1 MTRSI
6 LLIITIINMLFQ
18 FVYLTFGRVTELGI
32 FIYVFYVFRPEYVI
46 VSGVIAFI
54 ILCVWIVLFTIK
66 LLRHGKDK
74 MITDIIGILLNI
86 EYLLFYCYVLSI
98 R

>member
-32 FIYVFYVFRPEYVI
+32 FIYVFYVFRPEYMI
-46 VSGVIAFI
+46 VSGVVAFI
-54 ILCVWIVLFTIK
+54 VLCVWIVFLIIK
-66 LLRHGKDK
+66 LLRHRKDK
-74 MITDIIGILLNI
+74 MITDIVGILLNI
-86 EYLLFYCYVLSI
+86 EYVLFYCYIMSLQ
-98 R
+98 